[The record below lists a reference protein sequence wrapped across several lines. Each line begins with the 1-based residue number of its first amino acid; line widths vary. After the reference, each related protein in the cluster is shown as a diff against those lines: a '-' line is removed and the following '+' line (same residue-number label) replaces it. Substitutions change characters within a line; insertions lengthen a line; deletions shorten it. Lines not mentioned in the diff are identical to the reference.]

1 MQKGPWPQLKNSVC
15 VVPNRGHLISRDFAT
30 LMALLETVTLLCK
43 GVTRDVFALEW
54 NMRSY

>member
-1 MQKGPWPQLKNSVC
+1 MQKGPWPQLRNSVC
-15 VVPNRGHLISRDFAT
+15 AVPNRSHLISSDFAT